1 VALLGSPKPRSIQL
15 PTAVKS
21 LKMCLKA
28 KYSTYSCNHIAL
40 TITTCEDSSCTF
52 TDRVSDGTFTTEA
65 SLCPDCQS
73 FHTVNRPTRSQ
84 SLPTN
89 LFLNRKR
96 EALTFVDAGFED
108 LAGFVPAEENR
119 PAPPSPLTPKKSRID
134 SRNARR
140 FVFFWL
146 WQVIA
151 ISFMSWWVLENTPW
165 DKVIYG
171 LSMGWRFGVQ
181 AAVLGTMVWIAWK
194 GFQME

>member
-1 VALLGSPKPRSIQL
+1 
-15 PTAVKS
+15 
-21 LKMCLKA
+21 
-28 KYSTYSCNHIAL
+28 
-40 TITTCEDSSCTF
+40 
-52 TDRVSDGTFTTEA
+52 
-65 SLCPDCQS
+65 
-73 FHTVNRPTRSQ
+73 
-84 SLPTN
+84 
-89 LFLNRKR
+89 
-96 EALTFVDAGFED
+96 
-108 LAGFVPAEENR
+108 
-119 PAPPSPLTPKKSRID
+119 LTPKKSRID